1 MCMGTGSRE
10 KISKNSEMWAN
21 VPLLRTCARL
31 YPKPARLLPLFAYL
45 SRALKSLLK
54 PLPDPWMYLQSFNA
68 FVSSNHS

>member
-1 MCMGTGSRE
+1 
-10 KISKNSEMWAN
+10 
-21 VPLLRTCARL
+21 
-31 YPKPARLLPLFAYL
+31 LLPLFAYL